1 MRLYAGH
8 CSYEIDKKLVVDGLS
23 LDLCAG
29 EIVSLIG
36 ANGAG
41 KTSLLR
47 MMAGELKPSSG
58 EVYLEGSS
66 LSKINLEARA
76 RQLAYLPQRS
86 GLEFP
91 FSVKEVVEMGRYPQF
106 TSSVIDR
113 NIVNK
118 LLNELDLYEE
128 KDRAYTSLSGGEK
141 QRVQIARVLAQLW
154 DKPDS
159 AVYLFDEPTA
169 PLDLAHQIAF
179 FNLLRNLAN
188 KGASILVV
196 IHDINLAA
204 RFSDRLLLLK
214 KGGLL
219 AEGSPSEVITAENIR
234 NGFDVDVHIH
244 KREINSIVQISY

>member
-1 MRLYAGH
+1 
-8 CSYEIDKKLVVDGLS
+8 
-23 LDLCAG
+23 
-29 EIVSLIG
+29 
-36 ANGAG
+36 
-41 KTSLLR
+41 
-47 MMAGELKPSSG
+47 
-58 EVYLEGSS
+58 
-66 LSKINLEARA
+66 
-76 RQLAYLPQRS
+76 
-86 GLEFP
+86 
-91 FSVKEVVEMGRYPQF
+91 MGRYPQF

-188 KGASILVV
+188 KGASFLVV

-234 NGFDVDVHIH
+234 NGFDVDVQIH